1 MSDIEKNRPE
11 EEQEEKI
18 LDADKGSA
26 EEAATEKEDGGTDRE
41 KAGEPSAEAGDGD
54 QKDSSSDETAD
65 TENVSQETENSRQPE
80 ETPGP
85 EQEELEF
92 ITHES
97 VRDKSKMAEGTEI
110 EDELISRKKTK
121 RRSVDADAAR
131 VEKVQKIAKKNLHF
145 IIIGAVVIIVAVCLL
160 VFGVRRVMERR
171 DAENSEQ
178 PLSSQEYERDE
189 NEQVNELVT
198 AYYGCYADGD
208 TDSILEYAYPM
219 SDSEKSYIQMYA
231 GYVEEYQDIV
241 CYTKTGAEDGSYIV
255 SASFNV
261 KYQDVDTVAPGLD
274 FFYVRTDENGSL
286 YIDNVYSPFNLLHQ
300 EYSLD
305 QAIVQLIQEYES
317 GEDVISL
324 QAGIQTSY
332 EQALEKDPALRT
344 MVEETLA
351 NAINTWNTEHEAAM
365 QQQEEAAQQQI
376 QQEQQAQEQQQ
387 QAQEQQQ
394 QIQEQQPQT
403 DTVTETENRAWVY
416 VNDTVNIRQEPNE
429 SSAVLASATRGS
441 QVRQIATTSNGWVR
455 VRTGDVEGYIKA
467 EYISTEAA
475 SSTSSG
481 GSISD
486 GQTIRLTS
494 SVNIRSAMSE
504 SSSRVGLAY
513 AGESVTVV
521 QSYGEGW
528 CRVNWNGQT
537 GYVRTD
543 VLASQ

>member
-1 MSDIEKNRPE
+1 MSDSEKNRPA
-11 EEQEEKI
+11 EEQEEMI
-18 LDADKGSA
+18 SDADKNVAEDAVVEEKDKEVSAGEENESGNETAVEEEKSDSDSSDRA
-26 EEAATEKEDGGTDRE
+26 EEDTAGKESGS
-41 KAGEPSAEAGDGD
+41 SAEAG
-54 QKDSSSDETAD
+54 
-65 TENVSQETENSRQPE
+65 EN
-80 ETPGP
+80 PGP
-85 EQEELEF
+85 EQEDLEF

-97 VRDKSKMAEGTEI
+97 VRDRSKMAEGTAI
-110 EDELISRKKTK
+110 EDEMLSRKKTK

-145 IIIGAVVIIVAVCLL
+145 IIIGIVVIIVAVCLL
-160 VFGVRRVMERR
+160 VFGVRRIMERR
-171 DAENSEQ
+171 AAENSEQ

-189 NEQVNELVT
+189 NEQVNELIT
-198 AYYGCYADGD
+198 TYYGCYADGD
-208 TDSILEYAYPM
+208 TESILAYAYPM
-219 SDSEKSYIQMYA
+219 SDAEKSYIQMYS
-231 GYVEEYQDIV
+231 GYVENYQDIV

-274 FFYVRTDENGSL
+274 FFYVRTDEDGSL

-305 QAIVQLIQEYES
+305 QTIVQLIQEYES
-317 GEDVISL
+317 GDDVISL

-332 EQALEKDPALRT
+332 EQALEQDPALRT

-351 NAINTWNTEHEAAM
+351 NAVNTWNTEHEAAM
-365 QQQEEAAQQQI
+365 QQQEEEAQQQV
-376 QQEQQAQEQQQ
+376 QQEQQTQEQQ
-387 QAQEQQQ
+387 QAQEQQT
-394 QIQEQQPQT
+394 QEQQAQT

-416 VNDTVNIRQEPNE
+416 VNDTVNIRQQPNE
-429 SSAVLASATRGS
+429 SSAVLASATSGS

-455 VRTGDVEGYIKA
+455 IRTGDIEGYIKA
-467 EYISTEAA
+467 EYISTEAV
-475 SSTSSG
+475 SNTSSG
-481 GSISD
+481 GSVSD

-504 SSSRVGLAY
+504 SSDRVGLAY

-521 QSYGEGW
+521 QSYSEGW

>member
-41 KAGEPSAEAGDGD
+41 KAGGPSAEAGDGD

-65 TENVSQETENSRQPE
+65 TENVSQETENSGQPE